1 MKILAVANQKG
12 GVGKTTTAASL
23 AAVLSQQGRGVHLI
37 DMDPQASLTS
47 TFGKED
53 ADGLLYHAMANRG
66 PLPVVEIADR
76 LTLTPSSID
85 LASGEMRFVA
95 QAGREYLLRTCL
107 QKTALPADT
116 TVIIDSPPSLGVLS
130 TNALAA
136 ATSILIVL
144 QPGGYEMRALAR
156 FIEVVEELKELGVN
170 PTLAVA
176 GVVLTNCHYRRRI
189 NDQVEE
195 EVSQIFPVLGRIR
208 AEADLMYATTDGT
221 ILGLKKSNALDDYRQ
236 IVAKLG
242 EVLHG
247 Q

>member
-1 MKILAVANQKG
+1 MKVLAVSNQKG

-37 DMDPQASLTS
+37 DMDPQASLTA
-47 TFGKED
+47 TFGKDD
-53 ADGLLYHAMANRG
+53 ADGLLYRALETRSA
-66 PLPVVEIADR
+66 LPVVEIAHG

-107 QKTALPADT
+107 QKTPLPKGT

-130 TNALAA
+130 TNTLAA
-136 ATSILIVL
+136 ATSVLIVL

-156 FIEVVEELKELGVN
+156 FIEVVEELKELSVN
-170 PTLAVA
+170 PSLSVA
-176 GVVLTNCHYRRRI
+176 GVILTNCQHRRRI

-195 EVSQIFPVLGRIR
+195 EVSQIYPVLGRIR

-221 ILGLKKSNALDDYRQ
+221 ILGLKKSHALDDYRSV
-236 IVAKLG
+236 VAKLG

-247 Q
+247 E

>member
-1 MKILAVANQKG
+1 MKIIAIANQKG
-12 GVGKTTTAASL
+12 GVGKTTTAAAL
-23 AAVLSQQGRGVHLI
+23 GTVLSQQGRGVHLI

-47 TFGKED
+47 TFGKND
-53 ADGLLYHAMANRG
+53 ADGLLYQALASRG

-107 QKTALPADT
+107 QKTSLPPGT

-130 TNALAA
+130 TNTLAA
-136 ATSILIVL
+136 ATAVVIVL

-156 FIEVVEELKELGVN
+156 FIEVMDELKDLGVN

-176 GVVLTNCHYRRRI
+176 GVILTNCQHRRRI
-189 NDQVEE
+189 NDQVAE
-195 EVSQIFPVLGRIR
+195 EVSRIYPVLGRIR

-221 ILGLKKSNALDDYRQ
+221 MLSLKKSNALDDYRGV
-236 IVAKLG
+236 ITKLE

-247 Q
+247 D

>member
-1 MKILAVANQKG
+1 MKVLAVANQKG
-12 GVGKTTTAASL
+12 GVGKTTSAAAL

-37 DMDPQASLTS
+37 DMDPQASLTA
-47 TFGKED
+47 TFGQD
-53 ADGLLYHAMANRG
+53 DSAGSLYRALESRG
-66 PLPVVEIADR
+66 PLPVVEIADG

-107 QKTALPADT
+107 QKTPLPKKT

-130 TNALAA
+130 TNTLAA
-136 ATSILIVL
+136 ATSILVVL
-144 QPGGYEMRALAR
+144 QPGGYEMRALVR
-156 FIEVVEELKELGVN
+156 FIEVVQELQELGVN
-170 PTLAVA
+170 TSLSVA
-176 GVVLTNCHYRRRI
+176 GVILTNCQHRRRI

-221 ILGLKKSNALDDYRQ
+221 ILSLKKSHALDDYRSV
-236 IVAKLG
+236 VAKLEG
-242 EVLHG
+242 VLHG
-247 Q
+247 E

>member
-1 MKILAVANQKG
+1 MKVLAVANQKG

-23 AAVLSQQGRGVHLI
+23 AAVLSQKGRGVHLI

-47 TFGKED
+47 TFGKD
-53 ADGLLYHAMANRG
+53 DSDGLLYQALAGRG

-107 QKTALPADT
+107 QKTPLPKDT

-130 TNALAA
+130 TNTLAA

-170 PTLAVA
+170 PSLGIA
-176 GVVLTNCHYRRRI
+176 GVILTNCQYRRRI

-221 ILGLKKSNALDDYRQ
+221 ILSLKKSHALDDYRSV
-236 IVAKLG
+236 VAKLG

-247 Q
+247 E

>member
-1 MKILAVANQKG
+1 MKVLAVANQKG

-47 TFGKED
+47 TFGRD
-53 ADGLLYHAMANRG
+53 DPDGLLYQALAGRT

-107 QKTALPADT
+107 QKTPLPKDT
-116 TVIIDSPPSLGVLS
+116 TLIIDSPPSLGVLS
-130 TNALAA
+130 TNTHAA

-170 PTLAVA
+170 PSLGVA
-176 GVVLTNCHYRRRI
+176 GVIITNCQYLLRI
-189 NDQVEE
+189 NYQVAE

-221 ILGLKKSNALDDYRQ
+221 ILNLKKSHALDDYRS

-242 EVLHG
+242 EVLDG
-247 Q
+247 E

>member
-1 MKILAVANQKG
+1 MKVLAESNQMG

-23 AAVLSQQGRGVHLI
+23 AAVLSHQGRGVHLI
-37 DMDPQASLTS
+37 DMDPQASLTA
-47 TFGKED
+47 TFGKDD
-53 ADGLLYHAMANRG
+53 ADGSLYRALETRS
-66 PLPVVEIADR
+66 PLPVVEIAPG

-107 QKTALPADT
+107 QKTPIAEGT

-130 TNALAA
+130 TNTLAA

-170 PTLAVA
+170 PTLKVA
-176 GVVLTNCHYRRRI
+176 GVILTNCQHRRRI

-195 EVSQIFPVLGRIR
+195 EVSPIYPVLGRIR

-221 ILGLKKSNALDDYRQ
+221 ILALKKSHALDDYRNV
-236 IVAKLG
+236 VAKLG
-242 EVLHG
+242 EVLDG
-247 Q
+247 E